1 MLDIK
6 DIDLSMAPEGAQ
18 YYLLE
23 PRNVAF
29 RPSQFFR
36 DVEGREGV
44 EVLFYMTFSKTW
56 SRFTHP
62 SNFMHRDARVYSI
75 EDIRKLQ
82 AATQDGTEHMTGY
95 KRSDFVLYMGIGKKR
110 SDYW

>member
-18 YYLLE
+18 YFLLE
-23 PRNVAF
+23 PQNVRF
-29 RPSQFFR
+29 HLSQYFR

-44 EVLFYMTFSKTW
+44 EVLFYKKYSKTW
-56 SRFTHP
+56 EQLIHP
-62 SNFMHRDARVYSI
+62 WNFMSNDARIYSI
-75 EDIRKLQ
+75 EDIRNLQ
-82 AATQDGTEHMTGY
+82 TATQGEQVQI
-95 KRSDFVLYMGIGKKR
+95 FGKKR